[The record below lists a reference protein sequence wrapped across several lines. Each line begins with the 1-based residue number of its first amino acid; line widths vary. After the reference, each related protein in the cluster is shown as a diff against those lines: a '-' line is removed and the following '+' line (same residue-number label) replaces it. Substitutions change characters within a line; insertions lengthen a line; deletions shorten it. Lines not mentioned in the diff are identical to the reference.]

1 MGDTDHSSE
10 VEQPRAARFAGYES
24 AAAWLMSHADF
35 ERGSGPRR
43 SKPDFALDR
52 IRSLLRRLDEP
63 QHGRRT
69 VHVAGSKGKGS
80 TAAMIESVLREA
92 GYRTGLFTSP
102 HLHSFAE
109 RIRILGAPLPD
120 QEFARLCSELQPV
133 VAAELADDPGHV
145 STFEILT
152 ALAFHAFRQHQV
164 DVQVVE
170 VGLGGRLD
178 STNVFGEKDAAV
190 ITSLSYE
197 HTDILGKKI
206 TQIAGEKA
214 GILTAGTH
222 AAVLAP
228 QRRPRAAAVVREVA
242 DDLPIPLVDVAERYR
257 WTSAGVEPWG
267 QWFRV
272 ERSQPR
278 PTESPHSLYLLPLL
292 GEHQLDNAITAIATI
307 DQLAA
312 SGLELSSEALHRGL
326 ATVDWPGRLEE
337 LPLPESWTPPAGVER
352 EPLPRIV
359 IDGAHNAESVE
370 RALDACDQYFPH
382 QRLLVIFGALGDK
395 ALDTMSA
402 AIRPRAAGVFAT
414 RSDHPRARSAEQ
426 VAAAFAGW
434 EGSVYV
440 APEPADALAGALELA
455 QPGDLILALGSLSLA
470 ADLRAPNQELDPNL
484 PIIEPAQDPTQ

>member
-1 MGDTDHSSE
+1 MDDADQMSE
-10 VEQPRAARFAGYES
+10 AGEASPALFAGYGE
-24 AAAWLMSHADF
+24 AADWLMSHADF

-80 TAAMIESVLREA
+80 TAAMVESVLRQA

-102 HLHSFAE
+102 HLHGFAE

-120 QEFARLCSELQPV
+120 QEFARLCSELEPV
-133 VAAELADDPGHV
+133 VTAEVADTPGHV

-152 ALAFHAFRQHQV
+152 ALAFYAFRQHEV

-206 TQIAGEKA
+206 TQIASEKA

-228 QRRPRAAAVVREVA
+228 QRRPQAAAVVRDAA
-242 DDLPIPLVDVAERYR
+242 DDLPIPLVDVAERYQ
-257 WTSAGVEPWG
+257 WTAAGVEAWG

-272 ERSQPR
+272 ERRQPR
-278 PTESPHSLYLLPLL
+278 PTEPPQSLYLLPLL
-292 GEHQLDNAITAIATI
+292 GEHQLDNAITAIATV
-307 DQLAA
+307 DQLVAD
-312 SGLELSSEALHRGL
+312 GLEIPSEALHRGL

-337 LPLPESWTPPAGVER
+337 LALPSDWMPPTGAER
-352 EPLPRIV
+352 DPLPRIV

-370 RALDACDQYFPH
+370 RALGACDQYFPH

-395 ALDTMSA
+395 ALDTMSE
-402 AIRPRAAGVFAT
+402 AIRPRAQAVFAT

-434 EGSVYV
+434 EGQVYV
-440 APEPADALAGALELA
+440 APQPGDALAAALELA
-455 QPGDLILALGSLSLA
+455 RPGDLILALGSLSLA
-470 ADLRAPNQELDPNL
+470 ADLRAPSQDASADV

>member
-1 MGDTDHSSE
+1 MGDADLLSE
-10 VEQPRAARFAGYES
+10 FSQPDSAPLASYDDAAD
-24 AAAWLMSHADF
+24 WLMSHADF

-43 SKPDFALDR
+43 AKPDFALDR

-80 TAAMIESVLREA
+80 TAAIIESILRQA

-109 RIRILGAPLPD
+109 RVRVLGAPLPE
-120 QEFARLCSELQPV
+120 QEFARICSELQPV
-133 VAAELADDPGHV
+133 VAAEIADDPGHV

-152 ALAFHAFRQHQV
+152 ALTFHAFRQHQT
-164 DVQVVE
+164 DVQIVE

-178 STNVFGEKDAAV
+178 CTNVFGEKDAAV

-197 HTDILGKKI
+197 HTDILGHKI
-206 TQIAGEKA
+206 TQIASEKA

-222 AAVLAP
+222 AAILAP
-228 QRRPRAAAVVREVA
+228 QRRPQAAAVVRDVA
-242 DDLPIPLVDVAERYR
+242 DDMPIPLIDVAERYQ

-267 QWFRV
+267 QWFRLA
-272 ERSQPR
+272 RTQPR
-278 PTESPHSLYLLPLL
+278 PTESPQSLYLLPLL

-312 SGLELSSEALHRGL
+312 SGLEISNEALHRGL

-337 LPLPESWTPPAGVER
+337 LPLPESWVPPAGDS
-352 EPLPRIV
+352 EPPPRIV

-370 RALDACDQYFPH
+370 RALDACRQYFPH

-402 AIRPRAAGVFAT
+402 IIRPRAQAVFST

-426 VAAAFAGW
+426 VAQAFAGW
-434 EGSVYV
+434 EHPVYV
-440 APEPADALAGALELA
+440 APQPADALAAALELA

-470 ADLRAPNQELDPNL
+470 ADLRAPSQNASPNV
-484 PIIEPAQDPTQ
+484 PIIEPAQDPTS